1 MADFGQDLYETRT
14 NLFSCDNI
22 IEYLWRRCG
31 KNSYPFKPE
40 NTSDIKTKALDT
52 KYVGGK
58 EILEDYEV
66 SSKDQKNAG
75 LKKGTDYNLDICAF
89 ETLNIQGIP
98 ITAGVLAL
106 IYKPDRRFY
115 TLFLIEDGPD
125 GETKTMKLL
134 MKVKQK
140 VGLFGSF
147 ETEMINFY

>member
-40 NTSDIKTKALDT
+40 NTSDIQTKPLSSVF
-52 KYVGGK
+52 VGGR
-58 EILEDYEV
+58 EILEDYQIAL
-66 SSKDQKNAG
+66 KDQKNAG
-75 LKKGTDYNLDICAF
+75 LKRGTDYNLDICAF
-89 ETLNIQGIP
+89 QTLNIQDTP
-98 ITAGVLAL
+98 ITAGYLAL
-106 IYKPDRRFY
+106 IYKPDRRYY
-115 TLFLIEDGPD
+115 TLFLIEEGQ
-125 GETKTMKLL
+125 EEERKTMKLL